1 MNELIVFNFHDA
13 EVVDSREVAEWI
25 GKNHKELLR
34 DIRNYIEILENGGE
48 RKIAQS
54 DFFIQST
61 YTNSQN
67 KEQPCYLLTKKGS
80 EMVERH

>member
-13 EVVDSREVAEWI
+13 EVVDSREVAAMVEKPHNDLMKAI
-25 GKNHKELLR
+25 RVYCEYLGQG
-34 DIRNYIEILENGGE
+34 DIS
-48 RKIAQS
+48 QS